1 MYKNKTSTTT
11 LYFFIKY
18 LIEIE
23 ATKPKRMTNQSLK
36 NQSTHREEKFKERER
51 EMPVLWWVENA
62 ESQTSKNFYL
72 VFSSL
77 SQLPRNP
84 HPPTISIK
92 VYSHPLNHTI
102 LSPLQTYSPLSLSL
116 ISPNMYGLHRH
127 HTCTELKFI
136 SLLSLSEEEDIS
148 WLLAHTGLAFLSHT
162 KTLSFGCLVNQNKC
176 GLCVFLLSPNKTK
189 WWNNEFCPP
198 NWLNQ
203 KVTIDR
209 DSFYMV
215 RRFKCLMLKFK
226 INIIYVQLWYI
237 HTYIYIPKN
246 KY

>member
-72 VFSSL
+72 VFFPL

-127 HTCTELKFI
+127 HACTELKFI

-162 KTLSFGCLVNQNKC
+162 KTLIFGCLVNQNKC

-198 NWLNQ
+198 NWLN
-203 KVTIDR
+203 
-209 DSFYMV
+209 
-215 RRFKCLMLKFK
+215 
-226 INIIYVQLWYI
+226 
-237 HTYIYIPKN
+237 
-246 KY
+246 